1 MLLETGKAGFC
12 MTTSSPW
19 GIKTGVSMQAFDHA
33 HYLDLVQ
40 GAEVLEADGTGDKV
54 LRLRDG
60 SMLKLFRRKRL
71 VSSAAWYPY
80 AQRFADN
87 CETLIKR
94 GIPCP
99 RIRSVSRIAEIERD
113 AVHYDPLAGFT
124 LRQLLGSAVADDKLR
139 RQLGSFI
146 AHLHEKGIYFRSAH
160 LGNVILTP
168 EGTLGLIDIADMK
181 TYRRALR
188 KSLRLRNFKHM
199 LRYQED
205 RQWLLDNGNPAFLDG
220 YMSAQSLC
228 DTSELVQAIQ

>member
-1 MLLETGKAGFC
+1 
-12 MTTSSPW
+12 
-19 GIKTGVSMQAFDHA
+19 MQALDHA

-87 CETLIKR
+87 CVTLAQR
-94 GIPCP
+94 AIPCP
-99 RIRSVSRIAEIERD
+99 RVLTVCRIAEIERD
-113 AVHYDPLAGFT
+113 AVHYDPLAGYT
-124 LRQLLGSAVADDKLR
+124 LRQLLGSALSDDSLR
-139 RQLGSFI
+139 TQLGRFI
-146 AHLHEKGIYFRSAH
+146 ADLHEKGIYFRSAH

-168 EGTLGLIDIADMK
+168 EGNLGLIDIADMK
-181 TYRRALR
+181 TYRRPLR

-205 RQWLLDNGNPAFLDG
+205 RQWLLDNGNPAFLEG

-228 DTSELVQAIQ
+228 DSTELTQAMN

>member
-1 MLLETGKAGFC
+1 
-12 MTTSSPW
+12 
-19 GIKTGVSMQAFDHA
+19 MQALDHA

-87 CETLIKR
+87 CVTLAQR
-94 GIPCP
+94 AIPCP
-99 RIRSVSRIAEIERD
+99 RVLTVCRIAEIERD
-113 AVHYDPLAGFT
+113 AVHYDPLAGYT
-124 LRQLLGSAVADDKLR
+124 LRQLLGSAISDDSLR
-139 RQLGSFI
+139 TQLGRFI
-146 AHLHEKGIYFRSAH
+146 ADLHEKGIYFRSAH

-168 EGTLGLIDIADMK
+168 EGNLGLIDIADMK
-181 TYRRALR
+181 TYRRPLR

-205 RQWLLDNGNPAFLDG
+205 RQWLLDNGNPAFLEG

-228 DTSELVQAIQ
+228 DSTELTQAMI

>member
-1 MLLETGKAGFC
+1 
-12 MTTSSPW
+12 
-19 GIKTGVSMQAFDHA
+19 MQALDHA

-87 CETLIKR
+87 CVTLAQR
-94 GIPCP
+94 SIPCP
-99 RIRSVSRIAEIERD
+99 RVLTVCRIAEIERD
-113 AVHYDPLAGFT
+113 AVHYDPLAGYT
-124 LRQLLGSAVADDKLR
+124 LRQLLGSALSDDSLR
-139 RQLGSFI
+139 WQLGRFI
-146 AHLHEKGIYFRSAH
+146 AELHEKGIYFRSAH

-168 EGTLGLIDIADMK
+168 EGNLGLIDIADMK
-181 TYRRALR
+181 TFRRALR

-205 RQWLLDNGNPAFLDG
+205 RQWLLDNGNPAFLEG

-228 DTSELVQAIQ
+228 DSTELTQAMN

>member
-1 MLLETGKAGFC
+1 
-12 MTTSSPW
+12 
-19 GIKTGVSMQAFDHA
+19 MQALDHA

-60 SMLKLFRRKRL
+60 SMLKLFRRKRF

-87 CETLIKR
+87 CVTLASR
-94 GIPCP
+94 DVPCP
-99 RIRSVSRIAEIERD
+99 RIRTVSRIAEIERD

-124 LRQLLGSAVADDKLR
+124 LRQLLGCALSDDRLR
-139 RQLGSFI
+139 TQLGRFI
-146 AHLHEKGIYFRSAH
+146 ASLHEKGIYFRSAH

-168 EGTLGLIDIADMK
+168 EGELGLIDIADMK
-181 TYRRALR
+181 IYRHSLR

-205 RQWLLDNGNPAFLDG
+205 RKWLLDDGNPAFLDG
-220 YMSAQSLC
+220 YMSAQSTC
-228 DTSELVQAIQ
+228 DTDELTQAIN

>member
-1 MLLETGKAGFC
+1 
-12 MTTSSPW
+12 MTTSGPW
-19 GIKTGVSMQAFDHA
+19 GVKTGVSMQALDHA

-87 CETLIKR
+87 CVTLAQR
-94 GIPCP
+94 TIPCP
-99 RIRSVSRIAEIERD
+99 RVLTVCRIAEIERD
-113 AVHYDPLAGFT
+113 AVHYDPLAGYT
-124 LRQLLGSAVADDKLR
+124 LRQLLGSALSDDSLR
-139 RQLGSFI
+139 TQLGRFI
-146 AHLHEKGIYFRSAH
+146 ADLHEKGIYFRSAH

-168 EGTLGLIDIADMK
+168 EGNLGLIDIADMK
-181 TYRRALR
+181 TYRRPLR

-205 RQWLLDNGNPAFLDG
+205 RQWLLDNGNPAFLEG

-228 DTSELVQAIQ
+228 DSTELTQAMN

>member
-1 MLLETGKAGFC
+1 MG
-12 MTTSSPW
+12 PW
-19 GIKTGVSMQAFDHA
+19 GVKTGVSMQALDHA

-87 CETLIKR
+87 CVTLANR
-94 GIPCP
+94 DIPCP
-99 RIRSVSRIAEIERD
+99 RVLTVCRIAEIERD
-113 AVHYDPLAGFT
+113 AVHYEPLAGYT
-124 LRQLLGSAVADDKLR
+124 LRQLLGSALAADKLR
-139 RQLGSFI
+139 TQLGRFI
-146 AHLHEKGIYFRSAH
+146 ASLHEKGVYFRSAH

-168 EGTLGLIDIADMK
+168 EGNLGLIDIADMK
-181 TYRRALR
+181 TYRHSLR

-205 RQWLLDNGNPAFLDG
+205 RQWLLDNGNPAFLEG
-220 YMSAQSLC
+220 YMSAQTLC
-228 DTSELVQAIQ
+228 RTGELTQAMI

>member
-1 MLLETGKAGFC
+1 
-12 MTTSSPW
+12 MTTSGPW
-19 GIKTGVSMQAFDHA
+19 GVKTGVSMQALDHA

-40 GAEVLEADGTGDKV
+40 GAEVLEADGTGEKV
-54 LRLRDG
+54 LRLCDG

-87 CETLIKR
+87 CVTLAQR
-94 GIPCP
+94 AIPCP
-99 RIRSVSRIAEIERD
+99 RVLTVCRIAEIERD
-113 AVHYDPLAGFT
+113 AVHYDPLAGYT
-124 LRQLLGSAVADDKLR
+124 LRQLLGSALSDDSLR
-139 RQLGSFI
+139 TQLGRFI
-146 AHLHEKGIYFRSAH
+146 ADLHEKGIYFRSAH

-168 EGTLGLIDIADMK
+168 EGNLGLIDIADMK
-181 TYRRALR
+181 TYRRPLR

-205 RQWLLDNGNPAFLDG
+205 RQWLLDNGNPAFLEG

-228 DTSELVQAIQ
+228 DSTELTQAMN

>member
-1 MLLETGKAGFC
+1 
-12 MTTSSPW
+12 
-19 GIKTGVSMQAFDHA
+19 MQALDHA

-87 CETLIKR
+87 CVTLAQR
-94 GIPCP
+94 AIPCP
-99 RIRSVSRIAEIERD
+99 RVLTVCRIAEIERD
-113 AVHYDPLAGFT
+113 AVHYDPLAGYT
-124 LRQLLGSAVADDKLR
+124 LRQLLGSALSDDSLR
-139 RQLGSFI
+139 TQLGRFI
-146 AHLHEKGIYFRSAH
+146 ADLHEKGIYFRSAH

-168 EGTLGLIDIADMK
+168 EGDLGLIDIADMK

-205 RQWLLDNGNPAFLDG
+205 RQWLLDNGNPAFLEG

-228 DTSELVQAIQ
+228 DSTELTQAMN

>member
-1 MLLETGKAGFC
+1 
-12 MTTSSPW
+12 
-19 GIKTGVSMQAFDHA
+19 MQALDHA

-87 CETLIKR
+87 CVTLAQR
-94 GIPCP
+94 AIPCP
-99 RIRSVSRIAEIERD
+99 RVLTVCRIAEIERD
-113 AVHYDPLAGFT
+113 AVHYDPLAGYT
-124 LRQLLGSAVADDKLR
+124 LRQLLGSALSDDNLR
-139 RQLGSFI
+139 WQLGRFI
-146 AHLHEKGIYFRSAH
+146 AELHEKGIYFRSAH

-168 EGTLGLIDIADMK
+168 EGNLGLIDIADMK
-181 TYRRALR
+181 TFRRALR

-205 RQWLLDNGNPAFLDG
+205 RQWLLDNGNPAFLEG

-228 DTSELVQAIQ
+228 DSTELTQAMN

>member
-1 MLLETGKAGFC
+1 
-12 MTTSSPW
+12 
-19 GIKTGVSMQAFDHA
+19 MQALDHA

-87 CETLIKR
+87 CVTLAQR
-94 GIPCP
+94 AIPCP
-99 RIRSVSRIAEIERD
+99 RVLTVCRIAEIERD
-113 AVHYDPLAGFT
+113 AVHYDPLAGYT
-124 LRQLLGSAVADDKLR
+124 LRQLLGSALSDDSLR
-139 RQLGSFI
+139 TQLGRFI
-146 AHLHEKGIYFRSAH
+146 ADLHEKGIYFRSAH

-168 EGTLGLIDIADMK
+168 EGNLGLIDIADMK
-181 TYRRALR
+181 TYRRPLR

-205 RQWLLDNGNPAFLDG
+205 RQWLLDNGNPAFLEG

-228 DTSELVQAIQ
+228 DSTELTQAMI

>member
-1 MLLETGKAGFC
+1 
-12 MTTSSPW
+12 
-19 GIKTGVSMQAFDHA
+19 MQALDHA

-87 CETLIKR
+87 CVTLAQR
-94 GIPCP
+94 TIPCP
-99 RIRSVSRIAEIERD
+99 RVLTVCRIAEIERD
-113 AVHYDPLAGFT
+113 AVHYDPLAGYT
-124 LRQLLGSAVADDKLR
+124 LRQLLGSALSDDSLR
-139 RQLGSFI
+139 TQLGRFI
-146 AHLHEKGIYFRSAH
+146 ADLHEKGIYFRSAH

-168 EGTLGLIDIADMK
+168 EGNLGLIDIADMK
-181 TYRRALR
+181 TYRRPLR

-205 RQWLLDNGNPAFLDG
+205 RQWLLDNGNPAFLEG

-228 DTSELVQAIQ
+228 DSTELTQAMN